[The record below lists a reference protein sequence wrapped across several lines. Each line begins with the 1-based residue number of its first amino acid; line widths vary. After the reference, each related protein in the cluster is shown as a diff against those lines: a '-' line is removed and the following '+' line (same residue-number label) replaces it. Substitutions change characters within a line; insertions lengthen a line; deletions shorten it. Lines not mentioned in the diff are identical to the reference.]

1 MRRPARRQA
10 GEEPVAHAA
19 RETNFPTHLPM
30 LLETILQDLRIGAR
44 VLFKERGFCALAVLV
59 LALGIGGVTT
69 MFSVIDGVL
78 LRGMPFHD
86 PGQLVDVQWR
96 DPKQPPEVT
105 SPLLP
110 ADYLE
115 LRATQQSFA
124 DIAAYL
130 NLSTVNLTIKSAP
143 QRLQGAYVT
152 ENFFALLGVKPAMG
166 RDFTAADNR
175 PEAPRVAI
183 IGHTTWQREFGG
195 DRGIVGQA
203 VRINGRAATIIGV
216 MPPGFA
222 FPQQEQ
228 LWLPLFNTFAPPAR
242 NFQVAVGLGAA
253 AAPNVGILARLK
265 PDATLVQA
273 GEEWNALAARL
284 AAMYPDTNK
293 LFTEASV
300 RPLIQS
306 FVGRN
311 QRMMLYIM
319 FGAVAGVLL
328 IACVNVMNM
337 QFARA
342 TLRQK
347 ELAVRNALGA
357 TRARLVRQMLTENV
371 LLASLGGGAGIL
383 LALYS
388 VDLFRGALAVQQP
401 PPPFWIRFEID
412 PRALAFTAGVAMLAA
427 ILSGIVP
434 AFFASRANA
443 GDALKDAGRGN
454 TSRATNIV
462 TRALVITQI
471 CLTCALLVLSTLVIR
486 SVVNQQRIDYGYD
499 TNALLSAR
507 VGLFSTDDYPT
518 EADRGKF
525 YARVLRQL
533 RATPGIAQ
541 AAVTSRFRMTVGG
554 AGPYEI
560 EGVTYASQ
568 RDRPQGSFENI
579 SDGYFATLGLKA
591 LEGRE
596 FTPDDNDARQ
606 PVAIVSATFA
616 RKNFGNTSALGRRV
630 RPFTPANPGPWRTIV
645 GVVPD
650 TVMQAPP
657 FAPQIDTTGMFVPL
671 TVSAPPFATILAR
684 PPGGS
689 PQSIDAALRKAVAAV
704 DPNLPLYFVST
715 PQQSHE
721 EFLAQNRILATMFS
735 LFGVVATV
743 LAAVG
748 LYGMMAFAVSQRT
761 QEFGVRMALGADR
774 RQIVTMV
781 LGQGGRQLVI
791 GLGLGLVG
799 AVALVLWFTGAY
811 AGLFF
816 GVNRFDPA
824 IYGFV
829 AVLLTGTAA
838 IACLVPAHRAT
849 KVDPIIALR
858 AE

>member
-1 MRRPARRQA
+1 MII
-10 GEEPVAHAA
+10 ES
-19 RETNFPTHLPM
+19 
-30 LLETILQDLRIGAR
+30 ILQDLRIGLR
-44 VLFKERGFCALAVLV
+44 VLVKEKSFCALAAIV

-78 LRGMPFHD
+78 LRGMPFPH
-86 PGQLVDVQWR
+86 PAQLVDVQWR
-96 DPKQPPEVT
+96 DPKQPPDT
-105 SPLLP
+105 TTNLLP
-110 ADYLE
+110 ADFLE
-115 LRATQQSFA
+115 LRAEQKSFS
-124 DIAAYL
+124 DLAAYL
-130 NLSTVNLTIKSAP
+130 NLSTVNVTIKSAP

-152 ENFFALLGVKPAMG
+152 DNFFSLVGVKPAMG

-175 PEAPRVAI
+175 PEAARVALI
-183 IGHTTWQREFGG
+183 SHTTWQREFGG
-195 DRGIVGQA
+195 DPAVVGQG

-228 LWLPLFNTFAPPAR
+228 LWLPLFNTFPPPER
-242 NFQVAVGLGAA
+242 NFRVAVGLGLA
-253 AAPNVGILARLK
+253 AAPNVGVVARLK
-265 PDATLVQA
+265 PDVPLAQA
-273 GEEWNALAARL
+273 KQEWDTLAARL
-284 AAMYPDTNK
+284 ATMYPDSNK
-293 LFTEASV
+293 LLTEAVV
-300 RPLIQS
+300 RPLVHA

-337 QFARA
+337 QFAR
-342 TLRQK
+342 TSLRQK

-371 LLASLGGGAGIL
+371 LLAGLGGGAGAL
-383 LALYS
+383 LSLYS
-388 VDLFRGALAVQQP
+388 VDLFNSALAVQLP
-401 PPPFWIRFEID
+401 PPPFWIHFVVD
-412 PRALAFTAGVAMLAA
+412 PRALTFTVGVAMLSA
-427 ILSGIVP
+427 ILSGLLP
-434 AFFASRANA
+434 AFLASRTNA
-443 GDALKDAGRGN
+443 ADALKEGGRGN
-454 TSRATNIV
+454 TSRATNV
-462 TRALVITQI
+462 MTRLLVISQI
-471 CLTCALLVLSTLVIR
+471 SLTCALLVLSTLVIR
-486 SVVNQQRIDYGYD
+486 SVVNQQQINYGYD
-499 TNALLSAR
+499 ATAVLSAR

-525 YARVLRQL
+525 FARVLRQL
-533 RATPGIAQ
+533 RATPGIT
-541 AAVTSRFRMTVGG
+541 AASVTSRFRMTVGG
-554 AGPYEI
+554 SGPYEI
-560 EGVTYASQ
+560 EGVPYATD

-579 SDGYFATLGLKA
+579 SDGYFDSLGLKV
-591 LEGRE
+591 LEGRD
-596 FTPDDNDARQ
+596 FTPEDNDTRQ
-606 PVAIVSATFA
+606 PVAIVNASFA
-616 RKNFGNTSALGRRV
+616 RKNFGTASPLGRRI
-630 RPFTPANPGPWRTIV
+630 RPFNAGNSGPWRTIV

-657 FAPQIDTTGMFVPL
+657 FNAQLDTTGMFIPL
-671 TVSAPPFATILAR
+671 TVLPPPFATILAR

-689 PQSIDAALRKAVAAV
+689 PHAVEDALRRAVAAV

-715 PQQSHE
+715 PQQSHD

-748 LYGMMAFAVSQRT
+748 VYGVMSFGVTQRT

-774 RQIVTMV
+774 RQIVKMV
-781 LGQGGRQLVI
+781 LGQGGRQLLI
-791 GLGLGLVG
+791 GLGLGLL
-799 AVALVLWFTGAY
+799 AALALVLWFTGAY

-829 AVLLTGTAA
+829 VLLLTIVAA
-838 IACLVPAHRAT
+838 ISCLVPALRAT
-849 KVDPIIALR
+849 RVDPMVALR

>member
-1 MRRPARRQA
+1 M
-10 GEEPVAHAA
+10 
-19 RETNFPTHLPM
+19 TSL
-30 LLETILQDLRIGAR
+30 LQDLRIGTR
-44 VLFKERGFCALAVLV
+44 VLLKEKSFCALAVLV

-78 LRGMPFHD
+78 LRGMPF
-86 PGQLVDVQWR
+86 PQPEQLVDVQWR

-115 LRATQQSFA
+115 LRAAQHSFA
-124 DIAAYL
+124 DLAAYL
-130 NLSTVNLTIKSAP
+130 NLSTVNITIKRTP

-152 ENFFALLGVKPAMG
+152 ENFFSVLGVRPALG
-166 RDFTAADNR
+166 RDFTAADNT
-175 PEAPRVAI
+175 PEAPRVALI
-183 IGHTTWQREFGG
+183 SHATWQRDFGG
-195 DRGIVGQA
+195 DRAVVSQA

-222 FPQQEQ
+222 FPQQEE

-265 PDATLVQA
+265 PDVSLAQA
-273 GEEWNALAARL
+273 RLEWDALAARF
-284 AAMYPDTNK
+284 AGMYPDTNK
-293 LFTEASV
+293 LLTEAAV
-300 RPLIQS
+300 RPLIQN

-319 FGAVAGVLL
+319 FGAVLGVLL

-357 TRARLVRQMLTENV
+357 TRSRLVRQLLTENL
-371 LLASLGGGAGIL
+371 LLAGLGGAAGAL
-383 LALYS
+383 LSLYS
-388 VDLFRGALAVQQP
+388 VDFFNAALAAQFP
-401 PPPFWIRFEID
+401 PPPFWIHFAID
-412 PRALAFTAGVAMLAA
+412 PRSLAFTVGVAMLTA
-427 ILSGIVP
+427 ILSGLLP
-434 AFFASRANA
+434 AFLASRANA
-443 GDALKDAGRGN
+443 ADALKDAGRGN
-454 TSRATNIV
+454 TSRATNTL
-462 TRALVITQI
+462 TRLLVISQI
-471 CLTCALLVLSTLVIR
+471 GLACALLVLSSLVIR
-486 SVVNQQRIDYGYD
+486 SVVNQQRIKWGYD
-499 TNALLSAR
+499 TGAVLSAR
-507 VGLFSTDDYPT
+507 VGLFSTDDYPGA
-518 EADRGKF
+518 ADRQKF
-525 YARVLRQL
+525 YDRVLRQL
-533 RATPGIAQ
+533 RATPGLTD

-554 AGPYEI
+554 SGPYEV
-560 EGVTYASQ
+560 EGVPYATE
-568 RDRPQGSFENI
+568 RDRPQGSFENV
-579 SDGYFATLGLKA
+579 SDGYFSTLGLKP

-596 FTPDDNDARQ
+596 FTPEDGDARQ

-616 RKNFGNTSALGRRV
+616 RKNFGTASALGRHV
-630 RPFTPANPGPWRTIV
+630 RPFVAGNPGPWRTIV

-657 FAPQIDTTGMFVPL
+657 FSPQLDTTGLFIPL
-671 TVSAPPFATILAR
+671 NVLTPQFATILAR
-684 PPGGS
+684 PAGGS
-689 PQSIDAALRKAVAAV
+689 PHAIDAALRQAVAAI

-715 PQQSHE
+715 PQQAHDE
-721 EFLAQNRILATMFS
+721 ILAQNRILATMFS
-735 LFGVVATV
+735 LFGIVATV

-748 LYGMMAFAVSQRT
+748 VYGVMAFAVSQRT

-781 LGQGGRQLVI
+781 LGQGGRQLAI
-791 GLGLGLVG
+791 GIGLGLVG
-799 AVALVLWFTGAY
+799 AVSLVLWFTGAY

-816 GVNRFDPA
+816 DVNRFDPA

-829 AVLLTGTAA
+829 VVLLSGVAA
-838 IACLVPAHRAT
+838 IACFVPALRAT
-849 KVDPIIALR
+849 RVDPIVALR